1 MKKKYI
7 AFIGLLLC
15 LSFAACTSDDADK
28 DAGEGGAVQEME
40 PNTVQQ
46 EREEGKNAGAESL
59 LDLQNEL
66 EEGATE

>member
-28 DAGEGGAVQEME
+28 DAGEEDMVQEMQ
-40 PNTVQQ
+40 PSGVQQ
-46 EREEGKNAGAESL
+46 EREEGKNADTESL
-59 LDLQNEL
+59 LDLQDKF
-66 EEGATE
+66 EESDTE